1 MILIRSILFNLWS
14 FGVSFLL
21 VLPGTIVSVALPHR
35 MLDFASFWAR
45 VVLAGLGP
53 ICGIR
58 LVVTGREHLPMSGPA
73 LIASMHQSAFDT
85 LVWMTL
91 LPRCCYVL
99 KEELLR
105 VPLFGR
111 LIPPSGMIAIDR
123 FGGTHSLRQLMQEGV
138 RAAQE
143 ERQIVIFPEGT
154 RAAPGEI
161 LPLQPGIAALAASTG
176 LPVIPVITDS
186 GLHWGR
192 RAFRKRPG
200 TIHIAVQPPIS
211 PGLRRQ
217 ELMQRLE
224 AIFYGAGIGT
234 RTSATP
240 GRTQP
245 AGSIVSVDDSVDKPV
260 G

>member
-1 MILIRSILFNLWS
+1 MTLIRSALFNLWS

-21 VLPGTIVSVALPHR
+21 LPAATFVSLAMPHR
-35 MLDFASFWAR
+35 MLGFASFWAR

-58 LVVTGREHLPMSGPA
+58 VVVTGREHLPQGAA

-91 LPRCCYVL
+91 VPRCCYVL
-99 KEELLR
+99 KQELLR

-123 FGGTHSLRQLMQEGV
+123 FGGMHSLKQLMQEGV
-138 RAAQE
+138 RAARE

-154 RAAPGEI
+154 RAAPGQV
-161 LPLQPGIAALAASTG
+161 LPLQPGVAALAASTG

-186 GLHWGR
+186 GLFWGR

-200 TIHIAVQPPIS
+200 RIHIAVQPPI
-211 PGLRRQ
+211 PAGLRRQ

-224 AIFYGAGIGT
+224 TVFHGA
-234 RTSATP
+234 S
-240 GRTQP
+240 P
-245 AGSIVSVDDSVDKPV
+245 AGTAAPRDVAAAHGSVDKSV
-260 G
+260 S

>member
-1 MILIRSILFNLWS
+1 MKTCMTLIRSALFNVWS

-21 VLPGTIVSVALPHR
+21 LLPATVVSLVAPGR
-35 MLDFASFWAR
+35 MLGFASFWAR

-58 LVVTGREHLPMSGPA
+58 VVVTGREHLPARGAA

-99 KEELLR
+99 KQELLW

-123 FGGTHSLRQLMQEGV
+123 FGGMQSLRALMQEGT
-138 RAAQE
+138 RAAREQ
-143 ERQIVIFPEGT
+143 RQIVIFPEGT
-154 RAAPGEI
+154 RAAPGQI

-176 LPVIPVITDS
+176 LPVIPVVTDS

-200 TIHIAVQPPIS
+200 TIHIAIQPPI
-211 PGLRRQ
+211 PAGLRRQ
-217 ELMQRLE
+217 DLMQRLE
-224 AIFYGAGIGT
+224 AVFRAEIPATVVTEDGSAAT
-234 RTSATP
+234 R
-240 GRTQP
+240 G
-245 AGSIVSVDDSVDKPV
+245 VVDKAV
-260 G
+260 S

>member
-1 MILIRSILFNLWS
+1 MKTCMTLIRSALFNVWS

-21 VLPGTIVSVALPHR
+21 LLPATAVSLVAPGR
-35 MLDFASFWAR
+35 MLGFASLWAR

-58 LVVTGREHLPMSGPA
+58 VVVTGREHLPVRGAA

-99 KEELLR
+99 KQELLR

-123 FGGTHSLRQLMQEGV
+123 FGGMQSLRALMQEGV
-138 RAAQE
+138 RASREQ
-143 ERQIVIFPEGT
+143 RQIVIFPEGT
-154 RAAPGEI
+154 RAAPGQI

-176 LPVIPVITDS
+176 LPVIPVVTDS
-186 GLHWGR
+186 GLYWGR
-192 RAFRKRPG
+192 RSFRKRPG
-200 TIHIAVQPPIS
+200 TIHIAIQPPI
-211 PGLRRQ
+211 PAGLRRQ

-224 AIFYGAGIGT
+224 TVFHGEAPASVAAVGGSAKTDGA
-234 RTSATP
+234 
-240 GRTQP
+240 
-245 AGSIVSVDDSVDKPV
+245 VDKAV
-260 G
+260 S